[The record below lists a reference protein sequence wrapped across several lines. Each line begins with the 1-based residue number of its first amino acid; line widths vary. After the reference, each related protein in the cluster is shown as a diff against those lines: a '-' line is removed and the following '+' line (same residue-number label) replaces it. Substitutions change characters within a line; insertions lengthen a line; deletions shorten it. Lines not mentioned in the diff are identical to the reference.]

1 MTTEPGNDE
10 RLDSPADIV
19 SGIAQTIDETNK
31 IVNSNER
38 LIESLGQKI
47 DETAKIA
54 DRNER
59 RIKSLGQKIDETAK
73 IVNRNERVVQAL
85 VDAMAE
91 AAAERRENIRLILQ
105 QQSEVR
111 DLQIKNYRMWEILI
125 FPERWDR
132 RNQDDNPDA

>member
-1 MTTEPGNDE
+1 MTTERWNDE
-10 RLDSPADIV
+10 RLDRLADIV
-19 SGIAQTIDETNK
+19 SGIAPTIDETKK

-38 LIESLGQKI
+38 MIE
-47 DETAKIA
+47 
-54 DRNER
+54 
-59 RIKSLGQKIDETAK
+59 SLGQKIDETAK

-91 AAAERRENIRLILQ
+91 AAEERRENIRLIIQ

-111 DLQIKNYRMWEILI
+111 DLQIKNYRMWEILMN
-125 FPERWDR
+125 R

>member
-38 LIESLGQKI
+38 RIESLGQKI
-47 DETAKIA
+47 D
-54 DRNER
+54 D
-59 RIKSLGQKIDETAK
+59 TAK

-91 AAAERRENIRLILQ
+91 AAAERRENIRLIIQ